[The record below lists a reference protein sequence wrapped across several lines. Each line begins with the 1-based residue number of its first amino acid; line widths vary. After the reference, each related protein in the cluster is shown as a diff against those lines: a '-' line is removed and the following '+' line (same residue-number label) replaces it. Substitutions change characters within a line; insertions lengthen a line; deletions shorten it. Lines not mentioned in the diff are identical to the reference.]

1 MDKKTIKAIK
11 LFRDNLAKDLIKWRK
26 EIFGW

>member
-1 MDKKTIKAIK
+1 MDKKTIKDIK
-11 LFRDNLAKDLIKWRK
+11 LFRDNLDKDLIKWRK